1 MNPLNNSNEETLLNS
16 KPVLRKILEK
26 TCAWGN
32 DRQNLIA
39 SHPNFFEIEKE
50 KKYFGNFSPYSAKEV
65 KDYYCVPPC
74 KNALEY
80 AVSYNF
86 WILILLLLTLYLGMF
101 PTRQNLEAKRRSMAC
116 LRSHHMG
123 CWKPMAEASP
133 SMEWLSILLASVSRT
148 TSAIQVTS
156 FPTLPQKSNSATGH
170 ILPQFINCK

>member
-65 KDYYCVPPC
+65 KAWYCVPPC

-80 AVSYNF
+80 AVSYYF
-86 WILILLLLTLYLGMF
+86 SILILFDFLYIDFLFRNVSNPPKFGDKRMVNGM
-101 PTRQNLEAKRRSMAC
+101 
-116 LRSHHMG
+116 
-123 CWKPMAEASP
+123 
-133 SMEWLSILLASVSRT
+133 
-148 TSAIQVTS
+148 
-156 FPTLPQKSNSATGH
+156 PQKSSHGVLETRGRSKS
-170 ILPQFINCK
+170 INGVAVNPAGKCF

>member
-1 MNPLNNSNEETLLNS
+1 MNPLNKSNEETLLNS

-101 PTRQNLEAKRRSMAC
+101 PTRQNLETKGWTMVR
-116 LRSHHMG
+116 L
-123 CWKPMAEASP
+123 
-133 SMEWLSILLASVSRT
+133 
-148 TSAIQVTS
+148 
-156 FPTLPQKSNSATGH
+156 
-170 ILPQFINCK
+170 